1 MFDTIPETQ
10 QQTQAPPPQTAARE
24 RMGILR
30 RFSEIGLRIAERID
44 RQSETA
50 AIAAESPLLDKDGQA
65 LAAERLEA
73 TARSF
78 ARVARAVSTA
88 IALEDRIERGPPLQT
103 PPFGPEL
110 VCTVPRESALTTRR
124 NEVEHGV
131 RKAIDLSALASP
143 RIDVDRLCRDL
154 DNLLDRE
161 MAQSTPSSAAR
172 PTRSS
177 RASANASGWIPTG
190 RSWSCREGFDTQTSP
205 PPMRSGGGGGPRSG
219 GGGRTT
225 AAPEL
230 IPNSVLPSFEHPP
243 PGERDP
249 PPPRSLSSGR
259 AKPGPGGGPPPP
271 R

>member
-30 RFSEIGLRIAERID
+30 RFSEIGLRIAERLD

-50 AIAAESPLLDKDGQA
+50 AIAAESPLLDKDA
-65 LAAERLEA
+65 KAWPPRRLEE

-143 RIDVDRLCRDL
+143 RLDVDRLCRDL
-154 DNLLDRE
+154 DRLLDRE
-161 MAQSTPSSAAR
+161 MAAVDAFLCR
-172 PTRSS
+172 PTDEIVTRLCE
-177 RASANASGWIPTG
+177 RIGIDPDWAFVVEPSAIESLPCKGK
-190 RSWSCREGFDTQTSP
+190 D
-205 PPMRSGGGGGPRSG
+205 GPRCAATG
-219 GGGRTT
+219 G
-225 AAPEL
+225 
-230 IPNSVLPSFEHPP
+230 
-243 PGERDP
+243 
-249 PPPRSLSSGR
+249 
-259 AKPGPGGGPPPP
+259 
-271 R
+271 